1 MYKTNLNAASFSLH
15 SWSDKLILFTH
26 AYHNSLLICK
36 VGRQLSNIAVNDV
49 VAFPSSYPVDLDP
62 GHFCSHLDF

>member
-1 MYKTNLNAASFSLH
+1 MLLLSPCILGLINCI
-15 SWSDKLILFTH
+15 KLILFTH